1 MAHMGSTQI
10 AHIEE
15 LDASPTMEAQL
26 MYAEKLYS
34 LPLMCWAR
42 AATPAMPSLRSES
55 VCPLP

>member
-1 MAHMGSTQI
+1 
-10 AHIEE
+10 
-15 LDASPTMEAQL
+15 